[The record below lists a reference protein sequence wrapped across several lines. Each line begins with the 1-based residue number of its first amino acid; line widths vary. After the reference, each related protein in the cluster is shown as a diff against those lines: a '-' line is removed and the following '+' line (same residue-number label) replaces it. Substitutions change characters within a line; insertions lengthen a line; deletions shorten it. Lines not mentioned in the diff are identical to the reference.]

1 MALLS
6 PRPHKPG
13 NQRLAGP
20 STIASV
26 VARVVRV
33 WKGYGSAE
41 GVDRYCHEHF
51 AKTVLPQLRALE
63 GFQSAQVLER
73 ASDGE
78 TQVVVATV
86 WDSIDAVKAFAGE
99 DYARAVV
106 EPVVSDLLQRF
117 DDYATH
123 LTVAVA
129 T

>member
-1 MALLS
+1 MGATRPRRALLQ
-6 PRPHKPG
+6 P
-13 NQRLAGP
+13 
-20 STIASV
+20 
-26 VARVVRV
+26 
-33 WKGYGSAE
+33 E
-41 GVDRYCHEHF
+41 
-51 AKTVLPQLRALE
+51 LR
-63 GFQSAQVLER
+63 
-73 ASDGE
+73 E

-123 LTVAVA
+123 FTVAVA